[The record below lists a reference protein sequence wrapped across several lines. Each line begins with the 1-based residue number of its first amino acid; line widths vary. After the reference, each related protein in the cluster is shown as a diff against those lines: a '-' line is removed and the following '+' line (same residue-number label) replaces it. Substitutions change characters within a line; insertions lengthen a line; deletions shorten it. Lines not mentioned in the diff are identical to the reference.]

1 MSKYMRM
8 LVFFDLPV
16 TKKEERK
23 AAARFRSFLLKEGYY
38 MVQFSVY
45 SRVCNGNDAVEK
57 HTKRLKA
64 SLPPNGSVRL
74 LVITEKQYQNMAK
87 KGKSKMI
94 KPLGIFRFQGVLSAI
109 IPYQK

>member
-74 LVITEKQYQNMAK
+74 LVITEKQYQNMAVFLGVMSK
-87 KGKSKMI
+87 NEKSFSGTAYTTI
-94 KPLGIFRFQGVLSAI
+94 KRE
-109 IPYQK
+109 KTK